1 MPIGYLDE
9 ITQLGILRGWA
20 RPYKDRSPRHIEIYA
35 DGKLAGECK
44 ADALRS
50 DVNQRLKITPNCGIH
65 FDLSKINFP
74 ENANKHQEIIITA
87 KCKRSKNY
95 LSGTHSISAASALK
109 QKAFKEKYGIA
120 SNKHLAG
127 IIHIDNIDMNGRITG
142 WSNLELESNKKTSI
156 TSVKAFIDETLIGEG
171 LSNLPREDV
180 ASEKG
185 ISKECGFSFYL
196 NVSDYCMEHSL
207 RADTQPELSLIA
219 SRSNGDAFSEMR

>member
-9 ITQLGILRGWA
+9 ITKLGILRGWA
-20 RPYKDRSPRHIEIYA
+20 RPYKDGSPRQIEIYA

-50 DVNQRLKITPNCGIH
+50 DVHQRLKITPNCGIH

-74 ENANKHQEIIITA
+74 KNANKHQEVIITA
-87 KCKRSKNY
+87 KCKRSKNH
-95 LSGTHSISAASALK
+95 LSGKHAISTARTLK
-109 QKAFKEKYGIA
+109 QKAFKEKYGI
-120 SNKHLAG
+120 SFDKQLAG
-127 IIHIDNIDMNGRITG
+127 IIHIDNIDRDGKITG
-142 WSNLELESNKKTSI
+142 WSDLQSESHKKTSI

-185 ISKECGFSFYL
+185 FPK
-196 NVSDYCMEHSL
+196 N
-207 RADTQPELSLIA
+207 A
-219 SRSNGDAFSEMR
+219 AFPFI